1 MNPEKPY
8 QVYSAEDIEKYYSGN
23 LSSVQMHAMEKA
35 ALDDPLLA
43 EAMEGYELMKGK
55 DWKKELVV
63 LRKQFSEVKPFAKVI
78 PMQKTTGNWWKAAAA
93 ILVIGCG
100 SVITYL
106 ITKDRSTESGSKQIA
121 RNISKESNP
130 ESTTT
135 VTIAPPKT
143 DNSPGQTI
151 VQPVQRSAKVIDAS
165 NKLTASQNN
174 GLVVTDSALVFKP
187 AKPAPVSLAK
197 AEGKVS
203 LNDLYKKTAPVSNS
217 NPGITVTTNSNTIPP
232 ESPIVKAKENSIPP
246 MVNADEE
253 KNREKQNINTG
264 IKSQQLNRSFTA
276 QVFGEDNMPLP
287 FSNISIK
294 SENFGTYTDVKGNFR
309 LVSSDSILSVEVRSV
324 GYLPKTITLKSN
336 QALNKIVLAE
346 DEIAFSKKTVIKDR
360 QMADK
365 TVSRRATLLKDS
377 VVNVE
382 PADGWDNY
390 NTYIA
395 NNIDLPEDISK
406 KDIHGEIGISFDV
419 KSNGTI
425 SNIKVDP
432 SHCKDCE
439 ESTKRLI
446 EQGPQWKIKKGKKAS
461 AKVKVQF

>member
-1 MNPEKPY
+1 M
-8 QVYSAEDIEKYYSGN
+8 VYSAEDIEKYFSGN
-23 LSSVQMHAMEKA
+23 LSSIQMHAMEKA
-35 ALDDPLLA
+35 ALDDPFLA

-55 DWKKELVV
+55 EWKKELVV
-63 LRKQFSEVKPFAKVI
+63 LRRQFSEVMPFAKVI

-121 RNISKESNP
+121 QNISKESKP
-130 ESTTT
+130 EPTTT
-135 VTIAPPKT
+135 VTITPPKT

-165 NKLTASQNN
+165 NKQTASQNN
-174 GLVVTDSALVFKP
+174 GLLVADSALVFKP
-187 AKPAPVSLAK
+187 AKAEPVSLAK

-203 LNDLYKKTAPVSNS
+203 INELDKKTAPISNS
-217 NPGITVTTNSNTIPP
+217 KPNITVTTNSNAIPP
-232 ESPIVKAKENSIPP
+232 ESPIVKAKESSIPP
-246 MVNADEE
+246 VVNADEE
-253 KNREKQNINTG
+253 KNREKQNISTG
-264 IKSQQLNRSFTA
+264 IKSQPLNRSFTA
-276 QVFGEDNMPLP
+276 QVFGQDNMPLP

-324 GYLPKTITLKSN
+324 GYLPKIITLKSN

-346 DEIAFSKKTVIKDR
+346 DEIAFNKKTVIKDR
-360 QMADK
+360 EKADK
-365 TVSRRATLLKDS
+365 PVSRRATLLIDS

-419 KSNGTI
+419 KPNGTI
-425 SNIKVDP
+425 SNIKVDQ